1 MKTLVIVSHPYPEH
15 SHVIKALKETAESM
29 VNVVVRDLEAIYA
42 TRDIVFNIAE
52 EQDAYDGVDR
62 VIFMYP
68 THWFNLTP
76 NLKSYLNEVWSY
88 GWAFG
93 PDGHALKN
101 KEMMVVTSAGAA
113 EQMYS
118 ADGLIKSSMADVLA
132 PMKASAL
139 YVGMKYLQP
148 LVIYN
153 AVNVSPER
161 MNHLSSELVSHLS
174 A

>member
-52 EQDAYDGVDR
+52 EQDTYDGVDR

-93 PDGHALKN
+93 PEGHALKN

>member
-1 MKTLVIVSHPYPEH
+1 MDHQK
-15 SHVIKALKETAESM
+15 
-29 VNVVVRDLEAIYA
+29 
-42 TRDIVFNIAE
+42 
-52 EQDAYDGVDR
+52 DAYDGVDR

-93 PDGHALKN
+93 PEGHALKN